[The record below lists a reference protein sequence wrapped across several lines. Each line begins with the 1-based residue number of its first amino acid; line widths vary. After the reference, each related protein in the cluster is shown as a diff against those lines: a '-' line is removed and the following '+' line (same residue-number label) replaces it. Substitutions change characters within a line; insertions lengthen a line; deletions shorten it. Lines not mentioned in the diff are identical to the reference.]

1 VVVGAAVATGVG
13 DGVGDGVCPAGD
25 GDGVDGPL
33 VGPLMIV
40 GVPTGVVATGVGE
53 GAAYGPTV
61 APPLH
66 ALSAPAHAKAR
77 TATDRCRK
85 RNNGDKNVLLENRR
99 HRKRAR
105 TDTEYIGKTV
115 S

>member
-1 VVVGAAVATGVG
+1 VG

-25 GDGVDGPL
+25 GEGVDGPF

-40 GVPTGVVATGVGE
+40 GVPTGVVAMGVGD
-53 GAAYGPTV
+53 GGAYGPTV

-85 RNNGDKNVLLENRR
+85 RNSGDKNVLLKNRR
-99 HRKRAR
+99 QPKRACAD
-105 TDTEYIGKTV
+105 TDNIGKSV